1 MRIRSTASA
10 YVVRRSSRG
19 ESPQADVRSP
29 SSASSRTSS
38 SRGLVGCRLQAAA
51 HWVVARLVDIVLT
64 GRCALLGYGVER
76 ALHLFAPE
84 FAEYAAGA
92 RIGPVRPAAAREG
105 RPEPQRGQEAGEKDQ
120 AGDDQLAPVRY
131 NGRPARRRGLRECST
146 TTCAGG
152 RMTYSIT
159 PPPAKQ
165 VYSWLR
171 TTLLGQESAARAP
184 GWATASSRSAPATV
198 GADRAYNNR
207 TTTTR
212 IRTIQIRAAVQST
225 SQARRGETQ
234 KLPLLMTGDR
244 GRLRVL
250 DAPRCTCRCSRY
262 RLPFVP
268 DVCSER
274 PG

>member
-120 AGDDQLAPVRY
+120 TGTISWRQFDTTAGLP
-131 NGRPARRRGLRECST
+131 
-146 TTCAGG
+146 GG
-152 RMTYSIT
+152 GVSGSAQ
-159 PPPAKQ
+159 PPRAQ
-165 VYSWLR
+165 V
-171 TTLLGQESAARAP
+171 G
-184 GWATASSRSAPATV
+184 V
-198 GADRAYNNR
+198 
-207 TTTTR
+207 
-212 IRTIQIRAAVQST
+212 
-225 SQARRGETQ
+225 
-234 KLPLLMTGDR
+234 
-244 GRLRVL
+244 
-250 DAPRCTCRCSRY
+250 
-262 RLPFVP
+262 
-268 DVCSER
+268 
-274 PG
+274 